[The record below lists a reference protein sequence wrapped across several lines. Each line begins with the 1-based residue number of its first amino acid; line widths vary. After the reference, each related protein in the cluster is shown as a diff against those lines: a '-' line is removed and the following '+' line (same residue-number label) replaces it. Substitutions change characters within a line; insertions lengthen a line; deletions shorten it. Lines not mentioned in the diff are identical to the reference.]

1 MVLDVKTRMQSDQL
15 DPITGLSWKETF
27 NAIRLSI
34 LHCYDNVVVGDIAE
48 FGTNT
53 GRTAAIIAQA
63 MSTIQHRARQKQ
75 KLYPDRTFSF
85 KRLHLFDSFKGM
97 PKAEHEIDAISPHVT
112 QGSWGEGSLKGV
124 GPEALIKSMSQ
135 HLSAEDIIVYDGFFK
150 QTLGC
155 IEPTTRF
162 AFVHVDCD
170 LYQSTAEVLN
180 HIFDHGM
187 VSEGAIILFDDWNC
201 FRARRDAG
209 ERRAWDES
217 VTRYNI
223 EHSDFQYYS
232 DSGAKVIIH
241 NYDSMPESE
250 LGLAEEV

>member
-1 MVLDVKTRMQSDQL
+1 MVLDIQNLVKAGKLHPS
-15 DPITGLSWKETF
+15 TGLSWQETF
-27 NAIRLSI
+27 NAIRLSL
-34 LHCYDNVVVGDIAE
+34 LHCYDNYVDGDIAE

-53 GRTAAIIAQA
+53 GRTAAVIAHA
-63 MSTIQHRARQKQ
+63 MSSNEQRSRRKQ
-75 KLYPDRTFSF
+75 ELRPEMEAVL

-112 QGSWGEGSLKGV
+112 RGSWGEGSLNTGV
-124 GPEALIKSMSQ
+124 GPEAILKAMSKY
-135 HLSAEDIIVYDGFFK
+135 LSAKDIIVYDGYFA
-150 QTLGC
+150 QTLES

-170 LYQSTAEVLN
+170 LYQSTVEVLN
-180 HIFDHGM
+180 HLFGHGM

-209 ERRAWDES
+209 ARRAWDES

-250 LGLAEEV
+250 LELA